1 MVKRSTQ
8 NSERSGIG
16 PGKAGGH
23 ENQEQFI
30 GVLRGLAEAFHA
42 FSAYSAS
49 HIREMNLTPAQFD
62 IIATLGNTAG
72 MPFNQL
78 ANKTLIT
85 KGTLTGIIDRL
96 EAKGLVRREVPAG
109 DRRSFRAVL
118 TPAGEALF
126 SEVFPTH
133 VAYLRRAFV
142 GVQPGEMELII
153 RLLRQLQSRFQGAQN
168 SQ

>member
-1 MVKRSTQ
+1 MVKRSTRK
-8 NSERSGIG
+8 SESAG
-16 PGKAGGH
+16 PGNVGRN

-30 GVLRGLAEAFHA
+30 GLLRSLAEAFHA
-42 FSAYSAS
+42 FSAYSAN
-49 HIREMNLTPAQFD
+49 HVREMNLTPAQFD
-62 IIATLGNTAG
+62 IIATLGNTSG

-78 ANKTLIT
+78 AKRTLIT

-126 SEVFPTH
+126 SEVFPAH
-133 VAYLRRAFV
+133 VAYLRRAFA
-142 GVQPGEMELII
+142 GAKPGEMKLIT
-153 RLLRQLQSRFQGAQN
+153 RLLCQLQSRFQGTHD
-168 SQ
+168 